1 MKKSI
6 LCLVMAAI
14 MTVGTSM
21 NVFAE
26 KITGSKDW
34 AVEFDGEKMNS
45 TFDASQMSAEVYKL
59 LPGDSCIF
67 HLSSALFPGIQST

>member
-45 TFDASQMSAEVYKL
+45 TFDASQIGRASCRERVYVL
-59 LPGDSCIF
+59 V
-67 HLSSALFPGIQST
+67 

>member
-34 AVEFDGEKMNS
+34 AVEFDG
-45 TFDASQMSAEVYKL
+45 
-59 LPGDSCIF
+59 
-67 HLSSALFPGIQST
+67 